1 MFRGSL
7 TALIMPFR
15 NGEVDEGAFQRFV
28 DWQIKE
34 GTVAGRRVTGVRMPV
49 QIHLSLALLLLLAA
63 ACTNQSG
70 MPGGTLPPP
79 TMTIVAPKEPPPLSA
94 ETVPPP
100 PPGPANY
107 FVWEPGHWHW
117 TGQGFI
123 WISGHYLETPYQSG
137 VWVHGGWTSNGG
149 LSWTW
154 TPGHWN

>member
-1 MFRGSL
+1 MFGTRCLSYPS
-7 TALIMPFR
+7 A
-15 NGEVDEGAFQRFV
+15 GEWNEMHAEAPG
-28 DWQIKE
+28 
-34 GTVAGRRVTGVRMPV
+34 GRATEARMPI
-49 QIHLSLALLLLLAA
+49 QLHLSLALLLLLT
-63 ACTNQSG
+63 ACSNQPL

-79 TMTIVAPKEPPPLSA
+79 SMTIVAPKEPPKPNA

-123 WISGHYLETPYQSG
+123 WISGHYLEAPYQSR
-137 VWVHGGWTSNGG
+137 VWIHGGWTSNGG